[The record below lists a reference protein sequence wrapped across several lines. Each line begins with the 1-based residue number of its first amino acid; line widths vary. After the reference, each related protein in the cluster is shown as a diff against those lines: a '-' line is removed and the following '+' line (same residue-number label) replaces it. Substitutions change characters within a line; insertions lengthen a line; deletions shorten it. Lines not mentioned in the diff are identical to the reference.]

1 MKLNKFTA
9 TQLLLPFRL
18 TERQEDGTAFEL
30 EYREPQE
37 PILMELDSLDDCTF
51 AWSLG
56 SLTPEGIQ
64 WLREK
69 AHIRPVQKF
78 LEFLRA

>member
-51 AWSLG
+51 GWSLG
-56 SLTPEGIQ
+56 SLTSESIQ

-69 AHIRPVQKF
+69 THIRPVQKL
-78 LEFLRA
+78 LEFMRA